1 MRNQPTTSSWIGG
14 THAVRSALQ
23 NHRAQRLAVTTAR
36 RSKHD
41 LIPLAQQQGIPV
53 EHTDTRTLVQR
64 LGTINHQGIAAQVAL
79 PPVGNETTLDEQ
91 LNQLTHPP
99 LLLILDR
106 ITDPHN
112 LGACLRVADA
122 VGADAVIVPNKHSVG
137 RTPAVCK
144 VASGAAANVCF
155 IQVTNLARTLRRLQH
170 QHRLV
175 VAGLAEEGS
184 TDLYQADLTTPL
196 ALVLGSEDQGLRH
209 LTRTCCDQLLRLPMQ
224 GQVESLNVAVA
235 AGVCL
240 YEALRQRHR

>member
-1 MRNQPTTSSWIGG
+1 MHDQPTNGCWIGG

-23 NHRAQRLAVTTAR
+23 HRRAQRLAVITSR
-36 RSKHD
+36 HNKHD
-41 LIPLAQQQGIPV
+41 LVPLAQQQGIPV

-64 LGTINHQGIAAQVAL
+64 LGTINHQGIAAQVTL
-79 PPVGNETTLDEQ
+79 PPVGNETTLDER
-91 LNQLTHPP
+91 LNQLSHPP

-122 VGADAVIVPNKHSVG
+122 VGADAVIAPNKHSVG

-144 VASGAAANVCF
+144 VASGAAASVCF

-170 QHRLV
+170 QHRLMI
-175 VAGLAEEGS
+175 AGLAEEGS
-184 TDLYQADLTTPL
+184 TSLYQADLTGPL

-235 AGVCL
+235 AGACL
-240 YEALRQRHR
+240 YEALRQRHK